1 MVDTTSDD
9 LILMNINFV
18 SYEHT
23 SYTSK
28 LSHAF
33 NITYIAPL
41 RHNEACEYVMTYV
54 STSAND
60 LSPRA
65 IRTPSL
71 LIWSQTRY
79 RCAMGPIL

>member
-9 LILMNINFV
+9 WILMNINFV

-60 LSPRA
+60 LSPERFERPA
-65 IRTPSL
+65 F
-71 LIWSQTRY
+71 
-79 RCAMGPIL
+79 